1 MGPKGKKGPLGSA
14 SLRNRSGESPSE
26 HAQRAPKISPA
37 DTEKLIN
44 ELEAQNRELR
54 EKQREIEETRKRYLD
69 LYDFAPVGYFI
80 FDQKGTIVDLNLM
93 GARMLGLP
101 RNQIIGTPF
110 AFFVTR
116 EFMHPFNQHLKKVFS
131 SKVKEVCEIKMSQR
145 YEKSLVYVSVESM
158 ALNTDKSATCQSAVI
173 DITDKK
179 LAEKELIKTREEL
192 VERIAQLRRLSARL
206 LETQEEERSRV
217 AGDVHD
223 SFASLLC
230 VIKTEL
236 QPLLGKGE
244 DDRLNHVFSQ
254 LDIAIRDALRI
265 QMVLR
270 PPALDDLGLFPA
282 LDTFCRQ
289 FQDSH
294 PNIHVKKEFLLE
306 KNKVPDSIEVSI
318 YRIAQ
323 EAFENVATHSGAD
336 SVTISLA
343 WKDSF
348 IQFAIADNGQGFNV
362 EDILTSGAGRG
373 LSTMRERAVLSGGLF
388 DIESVA
394 GKGTTLRVSWPF
406 ALRPPTKIFN
416 PNAI

>member
-1 MGPKGKKGPLGSA
+1 MGTKRKTGSSRSA
-14 SLRNRSGESPSE
+14 SLRSKAEIALAEHPQRTPKVSPRE
-26 HAQRAPKISPA
+26 T
-37 DTEKLIN
+37 DNLVN
-44 ELEAQNRELR
+44 ELEAQNQELR
-54 EKQREIEETRKRYLD
+54 EKQREIEEARKRYLD
-69 LYDFAPVGYFI
+69 LYDFGPIGYFI
-80 FDQKGTIVDLNLM
+80 FDQKGTIVELNLM

-110 AFFVTR
+110 ALFLKR

-131 SKVKEVCEIKMSQR
+131 GNTKETCELKMSQR
-145 YEKSLVYVSVESM
+145 YQESVAYVSVESM
-158 ALNTDKSATCQSAVI
+158 ALNTDKGTTCQSAVI
-173 DITDKK
+173 DITEKK

-192 VERIAQLRRLSARL
+192 VEKIAELRRLSTGL

-244 DDRLNHVFSQ
+244 DDRLNQVFSQ

-265 QMVLR
+265 QRALR
-270 PPALDDLGLFPA
+270 PPVLDDLGLFPA
-282 LDTFCRQ
+282 LDMLCRQ
-289 FQDSH
+289 LQDSH
-294 PNIHVKKEFLLE
+294 PNIHVKREFLLE
-306 KNKVPDSIEVSI
+306 EDKVPDSIEVPI

-323 EAFENVATHSGAD
+323 EAFENIATHSGAD

-343 WKDSF
+343 RKDSF
-348 IQFAIADNGQGFNV
+348 IQFVIKDKGRGFKV
-362 EDILTSGAGRG
+362 EEMLTNRTGGG

-388 DIESVA
+388 DIESSV

-406 ALRPPTKIFN
+406 P
-416 PNAI
+416 

>member
-1 MGPKGKKGPLGSA
+1 MRAKRKTGPSGSA
-14 SLRNRSGESPSE
+14 SFRNRVANSLSQNP
-26 HAQRAPKISPA
+26 QRTSRISPE
-37 DTEKLIN
+37 DFEKLIN
-44 ELEAQNRELR
+44 ELEAQNQDLR
-54 EKQREIEETRKRYLD
+54 ERQREIQEARKRYLD
-69 LYDFAPVGYFI
+69 LYDLAPIGYFI

-110 AFFVTR
+110 ALFVNR
-116 EFMHPFNQHLKKVFS
+116 EFMHPFNEHLKKVFS
-131 SKVKEVCEIKMSQR
+131 GNTKESCELKMSQR
-145 YEKSLVYVSVESM
+145 YQKSVTYVSVESL
-158 ALNTDKSATCQSAVI
+158 ALSTDKGSTCQSALI
-173 DITDKK
+173 DITEKK

-192 VERIAQLRRLSARL
+192 VERIAQLRHLSARL

-244 DDRLNHVFSQ
+244 DDRLNRVFSQ

-270 PPALDDLGLFPA
+270 PPILDDLGLFRA
-282 LDTFCRQ
+282 LDAFCRE

-294 PNIHVKKEFLLE
+294 PTIHVKKEFLLE
-306 KNKVPDSIEVSI
+306 GSKVPDSIEVPI

-323 EAFENVATHSGAD
+323 EAFENIATHSGAD

-343 WKDSF
+343 RKDSF
-348 IQFAIADNGQGFNV
+348 IQFVIEDNGQGFNV
-362 EDILTSGAGRG
+362 EEILARGTGRS

-406 ALRPPTKIFN
+406 G
-416 PNAI
+416 